1 MKNLRKHN
9 RSTLLRHRKRG
20 HNVYDRGPVLRF
32 RLPLG
37 AVVSV
42 YRYPLPRMDRGAYK
56 VHSAEVY
63 GPYPPD
69 ATLLHEL
76 QRWA

>member
-1 MKNLRKHN
+1 ML
-9 RSTLLRHRKRG
+9 
-20 HNVYDRGPVLRF
+20 YF

-37 AVVSV
+37 TVVSV
-42 YRYPLPRMDRGAYK
+42 YRYPLVRMDRGAYR
-56 VHSAEVY
+56 VRSAEVF

-69 ATLLHEL
+69 SAMLREL

>member
-1 MKNLRKHN
+1 MGSLTKRN
-9 RSTLLRHRKRG
+9 RRTLLRHRKRG
-20 HNVYDRGPVLRF
+20 HNVYDRGPMLYF

-37 AVVSV
+37 TVVSV
-42 YRYPLPRMDRGAYK
+42 YRYPLVRMDRGAYR
-56 VHSAEVY
+56 VRSAEVF

-69 ATLLHEL
+69 SAMLREL